1 MCNVE
6 EQICFQELKPFREKV
21 DDVLWNKVLTLK
33 LGKNVYDEIQK
44 ELDKVFEKQ
53 ISDIGG

>member
-6 EQICFQELKPFREKV
+6 EQICFQELKSFREKV

-44 ELDKVFEKQ
+44 ELDKVFEER
-53 ISDIGG
+53 ISEIGG

>member
-6 EQICFQELKPFREKV
+6 EQIYFKELMSFREKV
-21 DDVLWNKVLTLK
+21 DDILWNKVLTLK

-44 ELDKVFEKQ
+44 ELDKVFEER
-53 ISDIGG
+53 ISEIGG

>member
-6 EQICFQELKPFREKV
+6 EQIYFQELMSFREKV
-21 DDVLWNKVLTLK
+21 DDILWNKVLTLK

-53 ISDIGG
+53 ISKIGG